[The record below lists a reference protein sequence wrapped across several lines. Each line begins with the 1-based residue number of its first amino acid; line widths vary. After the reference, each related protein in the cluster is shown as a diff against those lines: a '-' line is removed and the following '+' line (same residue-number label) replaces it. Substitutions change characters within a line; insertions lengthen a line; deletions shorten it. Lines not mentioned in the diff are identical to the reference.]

1 MCTCVPHHTHVYFTK
16 HLSEY
21 YTKLPVIFQFSL
33 PLLLFQLLP
42 SEKFVNTLYQN
53 ISSITLL
60 VLFYVFNA
68 LVLCIFNIVLF
79 TYLNEHMHCILYVL
93 FYLWNVLICIV
104 SYTSC
109 TSMYNYCTSKKLY
122 LGTFSN
128 THFSNCHTFSCLNVS
143 MDKRNEL
150 QLLKPQLHGTI
161 WMPSLVLSISARAD
175 ISLI

>member
-33 PLLLFQLLP
+33 SLLLFQLLP

-60 VLFYVFNA
+60 VLFFVFNA

-109 TSMYNYCTSKKLY
+109 TSMYNYCTSKKSSCIWARFPTHIFPTVILFHVWMSQWTK
-122 LGTFSN
+122 GMNSN
-128 THFSNCHTFSCLNVS
+128 F
-143 MDKRNEL
+143 
-150 QLLKPQLHGTI
+150 
-161 WMPSLVLSISARAD
+161 
-175 ISLI
+175 

>member
-1 MCTCVPHHTHVYFTK
+1 MYILLSTCQNTTQSCQWYFNS
-16 HLSEY
+16 LS
-21 YTKLPVIFQFSL
+21 
-33 PLLLFQLLP
+33 LLLFQLLP

-60 VLFYVFNA
+60 VLFFVFNA
-68 LVLCIFNIVLF
+68 LVLCISNIVLF

-150 QLLKPQLHGTI
+150 QLLKPHFMAQFEY
-161 WMPSLVLSISARAD
+161 LVLSLSARAD

>member
-1 MCTCVPHHTHVYFTK
+1 MYLITLMYILLSTCQNTTQSCQWYFNS
-16 HLSEY
+16 LS
-21 YTKLPVIFQFSL
+21 
-33 PLLLFQLLP
+33 LLLFQLLP

-60 VLFYVFNA
+60 VLFFVFNA

-109 TSMYNYCTSKKLY
+109 TSMYNYCTSKKSSCIWARFPTHIFPTVILFHVWMSQWTK
-122 LGTFSN
+122 GMNSN
-128 THFSNCHTFSCLNVS
+128 F
-143 MDKRNEL
+143 
-150 QLLKPQLHGTI
+150 
-161 WMPSLVLSISARAD
+161 
-175 ISLI
+175 